1 MISIITLRPGFV
13 FLVTSYLD
21 NPRDFRG
28 YSHTY
33 DRPDMR
39 QQQQQQQQMTGLQRQ
54 GSIDSHVYMELE
66 PDPSVQTGYVVSSKS
81 TFGGINTSI
90 VLNLVPGIKWDS
102 YH

>member
-39 QQQQQQQQMTGLQRQ
+39 QQQQQQQMTGLQRQ

-66 PDPSVQTGYVVSSKS
+66 PDPSVQTGYVVSSKLRL
-81 TFGGINTSI
+81 GESI
-90 VLNLVPGIKWDS
+90 LALYFEFSSWYQVR
-102 YH
+102 

>member
-66 PDPSVQTGYVVSSKS
+66 PDPSVQTGYVVSSKLRL
-81 TFGGINTSI
+81 GESI
-90 VLNLVPGIKWDS
+90 LALYFKFNSWYQVR
-102 YH
+102 

>member
-39 QQQQQQQQMTGLQRQ
+39 QQQQQQQQQMTGLQRQ

-66 PDPSVQTGYVVSSKS
+66 PDPSVQTGYVVSSKLRL
-81 TFGGINTSI
+81 GESI
-90 VLNLVPGIKWDS
+90 LALYFKFS
-102 YH
+102 S

>member
-13 FLVTSYLD
+13 FPVTSYLD

-39 QQQQQQQQMTGLQRQ
+39 QQQQQQQQQMTGLQRQ

-90 VLNLVPGIKWDS
+90 VF
-102 YH
+102 

>member
-81 TFGGINTSI
+81 TFGGINSTSI
-90 VLNLVPGIKWDS
+90 VF
-102 YH
+102 

>member
-1 MISIITLRPGFV
+1 MISIITLRSGFV

-39 QQQQQQQQMTGLQRQ
+39 QQQQQTTGLQRQ

-66 PDPSVQTGYVVSSKS
+66 PDLSVQTGYVVSSKS

-90 VLNLVPGIKWDS
+90 VF
-102 YH
+102 